1 MGKQQGVESRF
12 ALAPVG
18 LMFVI
23 ASTLGTSAQAQ
34 VELTGGLDS
43 RFTDNASKASRDE
56 QSDLESRV
64 YLKADYASDPG
75 RCNATFSGT
84 LGYSNWLDST
94 FDDEAY
100 GEMDFLGDCE
110 LANQLYWDVA
120 NTLREVTQSSRSSD
134 TPDNRTRKNVFST
147 GPRYNWRI
155 NDTNWLTLSTR
166 YENTEFSEGDTS
178 DTERYLGA
186 AAWNHAF
193 SKTFNGGVSANYS
206 RTEYDTGAEVDVRT
220 VNLTFGRNWPTM
232 DVSGAIGVSE
242 IETKAG
248 SSSQSS
254 DGLVGELSI
263 QRALTPSSDWY
274 LRAAHQ
280 LTDRSS
286 NVDFVFE
293 NFQFSLEDSI
303 TVETTTVST
312 GFDNRF
318 SNGATLNVEFYGSQ
332 SDYIDD
338 PEREDGGGVNFRYGR
353 PMAERTTGHI
363 GLGYD
368 YLTYASDELDER
380 ITRVEVGAEHEA
392 SRDLS
397 LTAKVGH
404 QNKVSDAPTSEYD
417 ENWVL
422 VGLEYRFR

>member
-1 MGKQQGVESRF
+1 MDRKKVMGRGSSI
-12 ALAPVG
+12 ASTT
-18 LMFVI
+18 LMFVL
-23 ASTLGTSAQAQ
+23 ASTLGTSTQAQ

-43 RFTDNASKASRDE
+43 RFTDNASKSSRNE

-75 RCNATFSGT
+75 HCNAIFSGT
-84 LGYSNWLDST
+84 LGYSNWLDGT

-110 LANQLYWDVA
+110 LADQFYWDVA

-155 NDTNWLTLSTR
+155 NKSNWLTLSTR
-166 YENTEFSEGDTS
+166 YENTSFSEGDTS
-178 DTERYLGA
+178 DTERYLGS

-193 SKTFNGGVSANYS
+193 SKTFNGGLSANYS
-206 RTEYDTGAEVDVRT
+206 RTEYDTGAEVDVKT
-220 VNLTFGRNWPTM
+220 VNLTFSRNWASM

-242 IETKAG
+242 IDTKAG
-248 SSSQSS
+248 RSSQSS
-254 DGLVGELSI
+254 DGVVGELTLL
-263 QRALTPSSDWY
+263 RALTSSSDWY

-312 GFDNRF
+312 GLNNRF
-318 SNGATLNVEFYGSQ
+318 SNGATLNIELYGSQ

-338 PEREDGGGVNFRYGR
+338 PEREDRGGMNLRYGR
-353 PMAERTTGHI
+353 PIAERTTGYL

-368 YLTYASDELDER
+368 YLTYSSDELDER
-380 ITRVEVGAEHEA
+380 ITRVEVGAEHQA